1 MYLYI
6 AVILIGKCEM
16 KCGLYSKMGQLMI
29 EPRAEEITYYVS
41 SIYMYCVYVCVYTLV
56 RSNEVFRA
64 GETFEGKELATF
76 STSSE
81 SPYK

>member
-1 MYLYI
+1 
-6 AVILIGKCEM
+6 
-16 KCGLYSKMGQLMI
+16 
-29 EPRAEEITYYVS
+29 
-41 SIYMYCVYVCVYTLV
+41 MYCVCVCVYTLV